1 VRVPDNED
9 TGDEAVKQTNGEQAS
24 VLTTCSCV
32 PEEIITAAGFHPV
45 RLLPLAPPADAD
57 SHIHPNTCGYLKSL
71 LASALG
77 GEVGGASCIV
87 IANGC
92 DGMRK
97 LYDLWGA
104 YVTGIP
110 ALFLDVPKKKDADS
124 ILFFASELR
133 RFARELG
140 RALPG
145 AEVTDEGLQAAIETR
160 NQVRILMSEVFR
172 LQREKQA
179 RVRGSE
185 VFDLCLRGMRTPAE
199 GFIASLNEFL
209 SSVEEREPRSAE
221 RRILLTGNVID
232 RPDPIAVIEELGS
245 RVVVL
250 DTCIGLRHYE
260 TPVEQNAAD
269 PMLALATRYLLRPS
283 CPRMEGLEE
292 RYAHLEKLAVEAEVD
307 GIVYSCVKFCDPLI
321 YDIPTM
327 SSRFR
332 SAGIPFLFLE
342 NDYTWS
348 GSGQMKTRLQA
359 FTEIQPRR
367 GGRDV

>member
-1 VRVPDNED
+1 MNQID
-9 TGDEAVKQTNGEQAS
+9 GAQTAS

-57 SHIHPNTCGYLKSL
+57 SHIYPNTCGFLKSL
-71 LASALG
+71 LASALD
-77 GEVGGASCIV
+77 GEAAGASCVV

-97 LYDLWGA
+97 LYDLWEA
-104 YVTGIP
+104 YVPGIP

-124 ILFFASELR
+124 IHFFASELR
-133 RFARELG
+133 RFASELV
-140 RALPG
+140 RVLPG
-145 AEVTDEGLQAAIETR
+145 AEVTDEGLREAIETR
-160 NQVRILMSEVFR
+160 NQLRVLMGEVFK

-185 VFDLCLRGMRTPAE
+185 VFDLCLAGMRAPAE
-199 GFIASLNEFL
+199 GFIASLKEFL
-209 SSVEEREPRSAE
+209 SSVEERAPRSAE

-245 RVVVL
+245 HVAVL
-250 DTCIGLRHYE
+250 DTCIGHRHYE

-269 PMLALATRYLLRPS
+269 PMRALATRYLMRPS
-283 CPRMEGLEE
+283 CPRMEGLDE
-292 RYAHLEKLAVEAEVD
+292 RYANLEKLVAEAEVD
-307 GIVYSCVKFCDPLI
+307 GIIYSCVKFCDPLI

-332 SAGIPFLFLE
+332 SAGISFLYLE

-348 GSGQMKTRLQA
+348 GAGQMKTRLQA
-359 FTEIQPRR
+359 FTELQPGRR
-367 GGRDV
+367 SRDV